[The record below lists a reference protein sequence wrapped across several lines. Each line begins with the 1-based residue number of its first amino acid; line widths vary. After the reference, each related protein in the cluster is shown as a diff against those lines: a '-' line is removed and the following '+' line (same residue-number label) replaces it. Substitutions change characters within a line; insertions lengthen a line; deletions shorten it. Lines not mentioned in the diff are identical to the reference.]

1 MVLVLV
7 DSRLAD
13 FLVIASGVQLRGTF
27 AACGHHGCEGILEIF
42 ERRAWKYESNEGRR
56 AIKRLL
62 NACLGESV
70 SWGVVHSGNEGHR
83 RFTWLTLIHHVVTIS
98 LCSLGFNRCQSN
110 IEILFLLWCI
120 E

>member
-13 FLVIASGVQLRGTF
+13 FLVIASGVKLRGTF
-27 AACGHHGCEGILEIF
+27 AACGHHGCEGILGFF

-56 AIKRLL
+56 AIKRPL

-70 SWGVVHSGNEGHR
+70 SWGVVHSGKEGHHQ
-83 RFTWLTLIHHVVTIS
+83 FTWLTPIHQVVTIS
-98 LCSLGFNRCQSN
+98 LCSILGS
-110 IEILFLLWCI
+110 IGVEVI
-120 E
+120 